1 MHILGSS
8 LGVQWLTLYAF
19 NAVGMGLIPD
29 WGTKIPHALWYG
41 QNKHKNKHPPQK
53 KTKQNQCCHYH
64 LITLSY
70 KYSYNHLKIIPL

>member
-1 MHILGSS
+1 MHILETS
-8 LGVQWLTLYAF
+8 LGVQWLTLCAF

-41 QNKHKNKHPPQK
+41 QNKHKNKQPPPK
-53 KTKQNQCCHYH
+53 KKPKQNQCCHYH

-70 KYSYNHLKIIPL
+70 KYSYII

>member
-41 QNKHKNKHPPQK
+41 QNKHKN
-53 KTKQNQCCHYH
+53 
-64 LITLSY
+64 
-70 KYSYNHLKIIPL
+70 